1 MHCQICCL
9 NEGFY
14 EFDDEE
20 YSTPLINS
28 RYYTMLIITG
38 YNWVINPNS
47 YNACFVCYDC
57 LLQKIYECNI
67 IQKYYMIKELHIF
80 FVIKKIILKYNIPSE
95 LSKII
100 KLFLNKKD
108 NLNI

>member
-1 MHCQICCL
+1 MHCELCCF

-14 EFDDEE
+14 KFNDED
-20 YSTPLINS
+20 YSLPLKNT
-28 RYYTMLIITG
+28 RYYTMLLMTG

-47 YNACFVCYDC
+47 YNQCSVCYDC

-67 IQKYYMIKELHIF
+67 IEKYYMIKELHII
-80 FVIKKIILKYNIPSE
+80 FVFKKIILKYNIPLE

-100 KLFLNKKD
+100 RLYLYKKD
-108 NLNI
+108 NLNV